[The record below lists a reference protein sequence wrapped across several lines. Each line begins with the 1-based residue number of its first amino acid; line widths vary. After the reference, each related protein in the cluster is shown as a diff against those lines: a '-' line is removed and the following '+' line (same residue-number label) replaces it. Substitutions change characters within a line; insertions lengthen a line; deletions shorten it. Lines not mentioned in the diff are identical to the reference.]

1 MWVSSNPIRSCLL
14 TAAISFSNWRCGSFL
29 ANPRRLNEQIRKVE
43 RLSIP
48 VRILQV
54 GSVPNFGAKFH
65 SNSEALAGADSTWIA
80 RLVANHTLH

>member
-1 MWVSSNPIRSCLL
+1 M
-14 TAAISFSNWRCGSFL
+14 

-65 SNSEALAGADSTWIA
+65 SNSEALAGADSTLGLHGLNRK
-80 RLVANHTLH
+80 RLRLHDIPDF